1 MTPRHME
8 FPRSGVPFGRASG
21 SIVGMDA
28 SNALT
33 LSPPP
38 GPIDCTV
45 HLPGSKSLTNRALLA
60 AALSRGTSEI
70 HGALF
75 SDDTHCMLMALQEL
89 GIGLSADDLSGKVR
103 VDGFGGFFP
112 QSDAKLHCGNA
123 GTVIR
128 FLLAACCASHGEYE
142 LYGDPRMRQRPIGQ
156 LVDAL
161 RDLGANIGYAG
172 EEGFCP
178 VTVKGGGL
186 RSGTVVFDQPVSSQY
201 VSAILM
207 AAPLASGD
215 VMIDVSRGMPSAP
228 YVRMT
233 LSVMEAFGIEAV
245 NDQTRRFIVPAP
257 QTYKATNYH
266 VEPDASAA
274 SYFFGAAALTG
285 GKVTVDRL
293 GTLSTQGDV
302 GFVRVLE
309 KMGCRVESSKRS
321 TTVIGPPEGR
331 LRGVDVDLNEM
342 PDVAQTLAVIAAFAE
357 GPTTIRN
364 VANLRI
370 KETDRLCGLAT
381 ELGRMGVETEISD
394 DGIVIRPGK
403 PPVAARIHTYD
414 DHRMAMSFAL
424 SGLRVDG
431 VTIEDPGCVAKTFPG
446 FFDTW
451 HQLGRK

>member
-1 MTPRHME
+1 
-8 FPRSGVPFGRASG
+8 
-21 SIVGMDA
+21 MDA
-28 SNALT
+28 SDAIT

-60 AALSRGTSEI
+60 AALARGTSEI

-75 SDDTHCMLMALQEL
+75 SDDTHCMLKALKAL
-89 GIGLSADDLSGKVR
+89 GVGLSADDLTCKVR
-103 VDGFGGFFP
+103 VDGFGGLFP
-112 QSDAKLHCGNA
+112 ESQAKLHCGNA

-142 LYGDPRMRQRPIGQ
+142 LDGDPRMRQRPIGQ

-161 RDLGANIGYAG
+161 RDLGARIGYAVLDG
-172 EEGFCP
+172 YCP
-178 VTVKGGGL
+178 LTVKGGGL

-201 VSAILM
+201 ISAILM

-215 VMIDVSRGMPSAP
+215 VLIDVPGGMPSAP

-233 LSVMEAFGIEAV
+233 LSVMEAFGVEAV

-257 QTYKATNYH
+257 QTYKATEYH

-274 SYFFGAAALTG
+274 SYFFGAAAVTG
-285 GKVTVDRL
+285 GRVTVEGL
-293 GTLSTQGDV
+293 GTASPQGDV

-309 KMGCRVESSKRS
+309 VMGCRVESSKQRI
-321 TTVIGPPEGR
+321 VVMGPAEGR

-357 GPTTIRN
+357 GPTRIRN

-370 KETDRLCGLAT
+370 KETDRLHALAT
-381 ELGRMGVETEISD
+381 ELGRMGVETEVSADEI
-394 DGIVIRPGK
+394 IIRPGK
-403 PPVAARIHTYD
+403 PPVAVRVRTYN

-424 SGLRVDG
+424 AGLRVDG
-431 VTIEDPGCVAKTFPG
+431 VMIENPGCVAKTFPG
-446 FFDTW
+446 FFETW
-451 HQLGRK
+451 NQLGRK